1 MELRVS
7 QVAFGLEHG
16 VLGATPYRM
25 GVWTQGCSLPKCPGC
40 VSTHTWSA
48 DGGRSIPVA
57 SLLGL
62 ARAQRVPPSG
72 LTVSGGEPTDQ
83 AVAVAALTVGFRGAF
98 PDAELVL
105 YTGLRWRVFAASFPE
120 LAVQFDVV
128 VAGPYVQTREATP
141 LAGSRN
147 QEVRLLTPRA
157 ERLYAGW
164 ASWPRHALQVG
175 QCQGGSLV
183 TVGIPDTTRMARA
196 ARQVGAVGVTWDQ
209 DEARRRP

>member
-7 QVAFGLEHG
+7 QVAFGLERG
-16 VLGATPYRM
+16 VLGATPRRM

-48 DGGRSIPVA
+48 DGGRSIPIA

-62 ARAQRVPPSG
+62 ARAQRMPPSG

-83 AVAVAALTVGFRGAF
+83 AVAVAALAEGFRAGF

-105 YTGLRWRVFAASFPE
+105 YTGLRWRVFAARFRE
-120 LAVQFDVV
+120 LAARFDTV
-128 VAGPYVQTREATP
+128 VAGPYVRTREATP
-141 LAGSRN
+141 LAGSNN
-147 QEVRLLTPRA
+147 QEVRLLSPRA

-164 ASWPRHALQVG
+164 ASWPLHALQVG
-175 QCQGGSLV
+175 QCQGDRLV
-183 TVGIPDTTRMARA
+183 TVGIPNTTRMKQAV
-196 ARQVGAVGVTWDQ
+196 RQVGVVGVTWDQ
-209 DEARRRP
+209 DEQRRRP